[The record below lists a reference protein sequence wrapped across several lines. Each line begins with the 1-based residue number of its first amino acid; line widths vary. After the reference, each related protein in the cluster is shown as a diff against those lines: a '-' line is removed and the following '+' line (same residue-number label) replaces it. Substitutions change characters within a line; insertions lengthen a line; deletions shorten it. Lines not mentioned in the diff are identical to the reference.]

1 MAFISIET
9 GQRSLVDPRLS
20 CVFSEEE
27 LAKFEN
33 ALSVNGDS
41 PQRIQEQIDPEVLS
55 KCGRGLDGT
64 KGVDIRIFEII

>member
-1 MAFISIET
+1 MAFISTET

-20 CVFSEEE
+20 YVFSEEE
-27 LAKFEN
+27 IAKFEN

-41 PQRIQEQIDPEVLS
+41 PQRIQEQIDPEALS

-64 KGVDIRIFEII
+64 KGVDIRKFEII